1 MRGSLAVSSA
11 LLAAVF
17 SILVNGKETGVL
29 QNEGYKKEAREDWV
43 DAQLLPAGETLEREV
58 EREGAMSSSGDNFS
72 ELPRVAFLSKP
83 QDPVTPQKED
93 NGKKRRK
100 GKGRKRDPCLR
111 KYRDYCFH
119 GECKYIK
126 ALKAPSCI
134 CHLGYHGERCHA
146 FSLPVENPSHSYDH
160 TTILAVTAVV
170 LSSLCLIII
179 AALLMLRCHKQGVYD
194 VENEEKVKLGSTG
207 NH

>member
-1 MRGSLAVSSA
+1 MGGSLAIWSA
-11 LLAAVF
+11 FLATVF
-17 SILVNGKETGVL
+17 SILVNGEETGVL
-29 QNEGYKKEAREDWV
+29 QNEVYKKEGREDWV
-43 DAQLLPAGETLEREV
+43 DAQLLPARETLQREV

-83 QDPVTPQKED
+83 QDPVTPKKEG
-93 NGKKRRK
+93 NGRKRRK

-134 CHLGYHGERCHA
+134 CHSGYHGERCHA
-146 FSLPVENPSHSYDH
+146 LSLPVEKHRHSYDH

-194 VENEEKVKLGSTG
+194 VESEEKVKLGNTS